1 MPSQRS
7 LWGWLKEVVMHELD
21 LTFPSLAV
29 GTHQTPW
36 DLRILLH
43 RGGASMRRKQAI
55 KSIGEDLI
63 GEPDAARAQVVCA
76 FHEAISTMISQGRS
90 RALIESSLEVLWRFF
105 AWSDKNSFPIYQNAL
120 IDTFKEWSEYQIYRS
135 KIKKEMSEIYAYRQA
150 SKLASLIAKALRLP
164 GTKPGGNL
172 LMQTRVRKPRSK
184 KKVLST
190 TADKQN
196 LTQIFEFGRA
206 LKTVCDA
213 LDLATVRGPLPI
225 TIELENSKTLT
236 VAGNLINPALDVES
250 IQDNAVRRNAKK
262 ARAPLAD
269 NENIFGVHKRSAILN
284 LRIEAELLIFIAQT
298 SMNLAQASMLEK
310 ESYRWKSNGDDLEV
324 FRVYK
329 GRRSGEA
336 VFRCY
341 RSYKEHL
348 GNYLQ
353 WLDEIGFSE
362 HDARLFPLQ
371 SRGMIRAR
379 DSKVGF
385 NTLRKAFKKIDMQ
398 VFGPQELRKT
408 RVNWLLRRSRD
419 VGLTAEQVAHGK
431 EVLLRDYE
439 RPHHQSAASEILN
452 FHKATDPAYSP
463 PGPGICVDEKHTPE
477 LISDTAREAPKPD
490 CISPEGCL
498 FCAKHRDIMSSD
510 YCWKL
515 ASHAKIKSLETNL
528 YKPSTKQEAHPAYH
542 VINRINQKLDA
553 IASGSEIRAMWVKD
567 SRDAVRS
574 GRYHPSWNGHIQLL
588 EVMI

>member
-1 MPSQRS
+1 
-7 LWGWLKEVVMHELD
+7 MHELD
-21 LTFPSLAV
+21 LTFPGLAV

-55 KSIGEDLI
+55 KSIGQDLI
-63 GEPDAARAQVVCA
+63 GEPDTARAQVVCA
-76 FHEAISTMISQGRS
+76 FHEAISTMVSQGRS

-120 IDTFKEWSEYQIYRS
+120 IDTFKKWSEYQIYRS
-135 KIKKEMSEIYAYRQA
+135 KIKKEVSEIYAYRQT
-150 SKLASLIAKALRLP
+150 SKLASLIAKALQLP

-196 LTQIFEFGRA
+196 LTQTFEFGRA
-206 LKTVCDA
+206 LKIVCDA

-236 VAGNLINPALDVES
+236 VAGNLINPALGVES
-250 IQDNAVRRNAKK
+250 IQDNAVRRSAKK

-269 NENIFGVHKRSAILN
+269 NENIFDVHKRSAILN

-341 RSYKEHL
+341 RSYKAHL
-348 GNYLQ
+348 ENYLQ

-362 HDARLFPLQ
+362 HDTRLFPLQ

-452 FHKATDPAYSP
+452 FYKATDPTYSP

-567 SRDAVRS
+567 SRDSVRS
-574 GRYHPSWNGHIQLL
+574 GRYHPSWSGHIQLL
-588 EVMI
+588 EVIV